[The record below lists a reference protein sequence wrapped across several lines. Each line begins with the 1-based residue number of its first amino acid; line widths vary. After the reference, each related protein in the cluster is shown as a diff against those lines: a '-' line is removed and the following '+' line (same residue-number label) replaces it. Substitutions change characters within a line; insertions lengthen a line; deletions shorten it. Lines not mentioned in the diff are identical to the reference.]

1 MAVMRSIGYSS
12 DAYFRNS
19 STMVLR
25 KRPYFFMAEH
35 HFKEFKHAP
44 AEYGGTS
51 LI

>member
-35 HFKEFKHAP
+35 HFKEFKNTP
-44 AEYGGTS
+44 VGKS
-51 LI
+51 WNRLI